1 MTRLIPMNAPLTP
14 KVMRSSLRR
23 PGDIASMLRLSAR
36 CYAVDARSPQCVQY
50 GDALG
55 EGVECGGAASSSMY
69 YSELMLQAHY
79 VHIVDV

>member
-1 MTRLIPMNAPLTP
+1 
-14 KVMRSSLRR
+14 
-23 PGDIASMLRLSAR
+23 MLRLSAR
-36 CYAVDARSPQCVQY
+36 GYAVDARSPQCVQY

-69 YSELMLQAHY
+69 YSELMLQAHD